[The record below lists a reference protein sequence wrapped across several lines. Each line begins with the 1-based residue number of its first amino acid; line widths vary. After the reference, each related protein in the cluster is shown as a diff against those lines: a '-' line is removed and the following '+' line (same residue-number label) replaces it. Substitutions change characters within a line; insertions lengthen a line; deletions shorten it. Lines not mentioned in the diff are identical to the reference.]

1 MKKFLSL
8 GVCLFSL
15 MIISSCSNLL
25 ATGISKETDTNSETK
40 NAALKPEDPLTFG
53 IIYPVNHPFFKNVTD
68 SATKKAAEMGIE
80 LLIQAPYAP
89 NVDEQINI
97 LKNMIKK
104 KVDGIAIGPNN
115 PAALTPF
122 INEAIEQGINVICFD
137 TDAPESKRLSFIGTD
152 NILAGKHMGRVV
164 AKLLDYEGKIIIS
177 SGMST
182 MANLNNRI
190 KGVKQVIGKHP
201 KLEIVDIR
209 YSEGVPAKTLTNIEG
224 MIKEYP
230 DFDVMVGIDSLT
242 GPAVVTAWKAQ
253 GIDKDVVTF
262 DNLPDIINGIK
273 NKQITS
279 TISQRQSIWGDL
291 IVTALHDVHYGR
303 SLSPTYYTKTTEFN
317 FDNIHE
323 NTD

>member
-1 MKKFLSL
+1 MKKILSL

-15 MIISSCSNLL
+15 MMISSCSNLL
-25 ATGISKETDTNSETK
+25 PTSLSKESDKNNETK
-40 NAALKPEDPLTFG
+40 NSALKPEEPLTFG
-53 IIYPVNHPFFKNVTD
+53 IIYPVNHPFFKSVTE

-80 LLIQAPYAP
+80 LIIQAPYAP
-89 NVDEQINI
+89 NAEQQINI
-97 LKNMIKK
+97 IKNMINK

-122 INEAIEQGINVICFD
+122 IDKAADQGINVICFD
-137 TDAPESKRLSFIGTD
+137 TDAPGSKRLSFIGTD
-152 NILAGKHMGRVV
+152 NVLAGKHLGRVV

-190 KGVKQVIGKHP
+190 KGLEQVIEKYP
-201 KLEIVDIR
+201 KLEIVNIR

-230 DFDVMVGIDSLT
+230 DFDVLVGIDSLT
-242 GPAVVTAWKAQ
+242 GPAAVTAWKAQ
-253 GIDKDVVTF
+253 GINKDVVTF
-262 DNLPDIINGIK
+262 DDLPDILNGIE

-279 TISQRQSIWGDL
+279 TISQRQSSWGDL
-291 IVTALHDVHYGR
+291 IVTTLHKAHSG
-303 SLSPTYYTKTTEFN
+303 SPLSPTYYTGTTEFN
-317 FDNIHE
+317 LDNIHDY
-323 NTD
+323 TD